1 MGAPS
6 QPKAGLSQHACLVY
20 WAAFAGSW
28 PQLRKLALADI
39 DISTGPSLGVMQEL
53 VHGDWPQLESLSLEN
68 MQLDGE
74 GVSVLATGNW
84 RGLPCLD
91 IGENHIASADE

>member
-1 MGAPS
+1 
-6 QPKAGLSQHACLVY
+6 
-20 WAAFAGSW
+20 
-28 PQLRKLALADI
+28 
-39 DISTGPSLGVMQEL
+39 MQEL